1 LLDRPGSGERALLLH
16 IGLKRSCD
24 EDEIQEF
31 KALAASAGADLVDEI
46 EARRGRPTPR
56 LFIGSGKAEELRER
70 VEATCAELVLV
81 NQPLSPSQERN
92 LENLLQTRVLDR
104 NGLILDIFAQRAATF
119 EGKIQVE
126 LAQLEHLSTRLV
138 RGWTHLERQKG
149 GIGLCGPGETQL
161 ETDRRLLNQRI
172 KHLKS
177 RLDRVEKQREMG
189 RRERRRAR
197 VATVS
202 LVGYTNAG
210 KTSLFNAL
218 SGANADARD
227 ELFATLDPTIRRL
240 SADGESEILLAD
252 TVGFVRDLPHELIA
266 AFRSTLTETREAD
279 LLLHVIDASDPHH
292 ADRRRQVELVL
303 DSIGAAAIPCI
314 QVYNKIDKAP
324 VTPVR
329 PLNGSGSAKIWVSAE
344 TREGLIE
351 LTEAIRNRCLGP
363 PVTGILELGPDQSR
377 LRARL
382 FDLRAV
388 RGERV
393 HELGGW
399 SLDVELTANRWK
411 ELCIQEGLSDDSFQR
426 EIRVL

>member
-1 LLDRPGSGERALLLH
+1 LPDRPGSGERALLLH

-31 KALAASAGADLVDEI
+31 KALAASAGAEVVDEI
-46 EARRGRPTPR
+46 EARRDRPTPK

-70 VEATCAELVLV
+70 VEASCAELVLV

-92 LENLLQTRVLDR
+92 LENLLKTRVLDR

-149 GIGLCGPGETQL
+149 GIGLRGPGETQL
-161 ETDRRLLNQRI
+161 ESDRRLLNQRI

-218 SGANADARD
+218 TGANADARD
-227 ELFATLDPTIRRL
+227 QLFATLDPTIRRL

-266 AFRSTLTETREAD
+266 AFRSTLTETREAE

-292 ADRRRQVELVL
+292 ADRCRQVELVL
-303 DSIGAAAIPCI
+303 DNIGAAAVPCI

-324 VTPVR
+324 VASAR
-329 PLNGSGSAKIWVSAE
+329 PLNGSGSAKFWVSAKS
-344 TREGLIE
+344 REGLIE
-351 LTEAIRNRCLGP
+351 LTEAIRDRCLGP
-363 PVTGILELGPDQSR
+363 PITGILKLGPDQSR

-411 ELCIQEGLSDDSFQR
+411 ELCIQEGLSDDSLQR

>member
-1 LLDRPGSGERALLLH
+1 MPDRPGSGERALLLH

-31 KALAASAGADLVDEI
+31 KALAASAGAEVVDEI
-46 EARRGRPTPR
+46 EARRDRPTPK

-70 VEATCAELVLV
+70 VEASCAELVLV

-92 LENLLQTRVLDR
+92 LENLLKTRVLDR

-149 GIGLCGPGETQL
+149 GIGLRGPGETQL
-161 ETDRRLLNQRI
+161 EFDRRLLNQRI

-218 SGANADARD
+218 TGANADARD
-227 ELFATLDPTIRRL
+227 QLFATLDPTIRRL

-266 AFRSTLTETREAD
+266 AFRSTLTETQEAE

-303 DSIGAAAIPCI
+303 DNIGAAAVPCI

-324 VTPVR
+324 VASAR
-329 PLNGSGSAKIWVSAE
+329 LLNGSGSTKFWVSAKS
-344 TREGLIE
+344 REGLIE
-351 LTEAIRNRCLGP
+351 LTEAIRDRCLGP
-363 PVTGILELGPDQSR
+363 PITGILKLGPDQSR

-411 ELCIQEGLSDDSFQR
+411 ELCIQEGLSDDSLQR

>member
-1 LLDRPGSGERALLLH
+1 MPDRPGSGERALLLH

-31 KALAASAGADLVDEI
+31 KALAASAGAEVVDEI
-46 EARRGRPTPR
+46 EARRDRPTPK

-70 VEATCAELVLV
+70 VEASCAELVLV

-92 LENLLQTRVLDR
+92 LENLLKTRVLDR

-149 GIGLCGPGETQL
+149 GIGLRGPGETQL

-218 SGANADARD
+218 TGANADTRD
-227 ELFATLDPTIRRL
+227 QLFATLDPTIRRL

-266 AFRSTLTETREAD
+266 AFRSTLTETREAE

-303 DSIGAAAIPCI
+303 DNIGAAAVPCI

-324 VTPVR
+324 VAFAR
-329 PLNGSGSAKIWVSAE
+329 PLNGSGSAKFWVSAKS
-344 TREGLIE
+344 REGLIE
-351 LTEAIRNRCLGP
+351 LTEAIRDRCLGP
-363 PVTGILELGPDQSR
+363 PITGILKLGPDQSR

-399 SLDVELTANRWK
+399 TLDVELTANRWK

>member
-1 LLDRPGSGERALLLH
+1 LPDRPGSGERALLLH

-31 KALAASAGADLVDEI
+31 KALAASAGAEVVDEI
-46 EARRGRPTPR
+46 EARRDRPTPK

-70 VEATCAELVLV
+70 VEASCAELVLV

-92 LENLLQTRVLDR
+92 LENLLKTRVLDR

-149 GIGLCGPGETQL
+149 GIGLRGPGETQL
-161 ETDRRLLNQRI
+161 EFDRRLLNQRI

-218 SGANADARD
+218 TGANADARD
-227 ELFATLDPTIRRL
+227 QLFATLDPTIRRL

-266 AFRSTLTETREAD
+266 AFRSTLTETQEAE

-303 DSIGAAAIPCI
+303 DNIGAAAVPCI

-324 VTPVR
+324 VASAR
-329 PLNGSGSAKIWVSAE
+329 LLNGSGSTKFWVSAKS
-344 TREGLIE
+344 REGLIE
-351 LTEAIRNRCLGP
+351 LTEAIRDRCLGP
-363 PVTGILELGPDQSR
+363 PITGILKLGPDQSR

-411 ELCIQEGLSDDSFQR
+411 ELCIQEGLSDDSLQR

>member
-1 LLDRPGSGERALLLH
+1 MLDRPGSGERALLLH

-31 KALAASAGADLVDEI
+31 KALAASAGADVVDEI
-46 EARRGRPTPR
+46 EARRDRPTPR

-70 VEATCAELVLV
+70 VEASCAELVLV

-92 LENLLQTRVLDR
+92 LENLLKTRVLDR

-149 GIGLCGPGETQL
+149 GIGLRGPGETQL

-177 RLDRVEKQREMG
+177 RLDRVEKQREMS

-218 SGANADARD
+218 TGANADARD
-227 ELFATLDPTIRRL
+227 RLFATLDPTIRRL
-240 SADGESEILLAD
+240 SVDGESEILLAD

-266 AFRSTLTETREAD
+266 AFRSTLTETREAE

-292 ADRRRQVELVL
+292 ADRRQQVELVL
-303 DSIGAAAIPCI
+303 DDIGAAAVPCI

-324 VTPVR
+324 VAPAR
-329 PLNGSGSAKIWVSAE
+329 PLNGSGSAKFWVSAKS
-344 TREGLIE
+344 REGLIE
-351 LTEAIRNRCLGP
+351 LTEAIRDRCLGP
-363 PVTGILELGPDQSR
+363 PITGILKLGPDQSR
-377 LRARL
+377 LRAKL

-388 RGERV
+388 RGERFD
-393 HELGGW
+393 ELGGW